1 MLKVLRSC
9 TPSLLTSKEGE
20 RETHMKLVL
29 PSIEYKESFLEAL
42 EEFRKEAKRQDIE
55 NSLVKHF
62 EEAKGFDDFLVRLHG
77 QAEGKFLPEGYV
89 PHTVYWLVDNGK
101 FIGWLNIRHRL
112 NEHLREVG
120 GHIGY
125 AIRPSERGKGYGNK
139 ILELALTKAR
149 ELGIEDVRIT
159 CNADNIR
166 SAKVIEKNGGV
177 FENTTTTADGVVKR
191 RYWIHT
197 K

>member
-1 MLKVLRSC
+1 
-9 TPSLLTSKEGE
+9 
-20 RETHMKLVL
+20 MKLVL

-42 EEFRKEAKRQDIE
+42 EEFRKTQTQDIE
-55 NSLVKHF
+55 NSLVKRYG
-62 EEAKGFDDFLVRLHG
+62 ESADFDAFITKLRG
-77 QAEGKFLPEGYV
+77 EMEGKFLPEGYV
-89 PHTVYWLVDNGK
+89 PHTVFWLTHCGK

-112 NEHLREVG
+112 NNHLEEVG

-139 ILELALTKAR
+139 ILELALPKAR
-149 ELGIEDVRIT
+149 ELGITDVRIT

-166 SAKVIEKNGGV
+166 SAKIIEKNGGV
-177 FENTTTTADGVVKR
+177 FENTATTSDGIVRR
-191 RYWIHT
+191 RYWIHL

>member
-1 MLKVLRSC
+1 
-9 TPSLLTSKEGE
+9 
-20 RETHMKLVL
+20 MKLVL
-29 PSIEYKESFLEAL
+29 PTIEYEQSFREAA
-42 EEFRKEAKRQDIE
+42 EEFRKEEKRLDIE
-55 NSLVKHF
+55 NSLVKRLG
-62 EEAKGFDDFLVRLHG
+62 ESSDFSAFVEKLHG
-77 QAEGKFLPEGYV
+77 EAEGKFLPEGYV
-89 PHTVYWLVDNGK
+89 PHTVFWLVDGEK

-149 ELGIEDVRIT
+149 ELGIKDVRIT

-177 FENTTTTADGVVKR
+177 FEDTTTTGGGVA
-191 RYWIHT
+191 
-197 K
+197 